1 MNSENKKPFTP
12 YADISN
18 ENDSLLLKKNSFY

>member
-1 MNSENKKPFTP
+1 MNLENKKPFTP

-18 ENDSLLLKKNSFY
+18 ENDSMLLKKNSF